1 MLPQAKID
9 GAKSLPSPAPKEI
22 GTHQRGRR
30 AMRAAEGIVRRR
42 TKPDGYAT
50 DPISGVGGAEGDRTP
65 DLRNAIAT
73 LSQLSYGPTSFRALG
88 ELSRAGKAEN
98 AQRRG
103 EIKQALALVVLT
115 RGLDAKVVVARFQID
130 FLVRADFRVLV
141 DGEILSL

>member
-1 MLPQAKID
+1 
-9 GAKSLPSPAPKEI
+9 
-22 GTHQRGRR
+22 
-30 AMRAAEGIVRRR
+30 MRAAEGIVRRR

-98 AQRRG
+98 AQRQG